1 MGEAAGVKPLN
12 WLVRNWTPS
21 VVAGAE
27 RLPDPPP
34 LPRPL
39 FRPLGEWHVSPR
51 PGLAASDY
59 ERRKTMRELEM
70 AFTTRATALHRH
82 RFD

>member
-1 MGEAAGVKPLN
+1 MLFDRTQAMFGFLFSRKGPLPEVSSTE
-12 WLVRNWTPS
+12 L
-21 VVAGAE
+21 
-27 RLPDPPP
+27 P
-34 LPRPL
+34 LPRQL

-51 PGLAASDY
+51 PGLNASDY
-59 ERRKTMRELEM
+59 ERRKAMRELEM